1 MGYTAGDTI
10 LDNEYND
17 FANDAS
23 NNINAIWGASTGN
36 KGYGQTNTISAVS
49 AGNAITAA
57 QWNTL
62 QDRLKSIA
70 DHQGTTINNAAGSL
84 SGGDT
89 VEILANFGADIT
101 TVTNARYTVAGANVT
116 ASSNPNSINRSY
128 TGDWTTNTIH
138 ECKFTFAS
146 SDAARY
152 FFNAGGSI
160 THVWNLSG
168 STTSDKSSEW
178 VDLFNTKA
186 ATFTLAG
193 ATDGLSGS
201 GSQNTNANDGFW
213 NTNLTNGG
221 SYVVIQK
228 MFADSS
234 PYTSNYV
241 QWEVKISGTSG
252 SLGGKG
258 EVVTI
263 KATAK
268 DDAADSSDE
277 GQGPQD
283 AADAAQTAL
292 DVVDGT
298 LTSSWTFNKPNTN
311 QLNNDAIGTITAAE
325 VSQTQA

>member
-1 MGYTAGDTI
+1 MGYSAGDII

-23 NNINAIWGASTGN
+23 NNINGIWGNGN
-36 KGYGQTNTISAVS
+36 GTKGYGQSNTISAVS

-70 DHQGTTINNAAGSL
+70 DHQGTSITNSGGSL
-84 SGGDT
+84 SSGNTIDIVTDLGS
-89 VEILANFGADIT
+89 DIT
-101 TVTNARYTVAGANVT
+101 SVVTNRYNVAGANVT
-116 ASSNPNSINRSY
+116 ASSNPNSVNRTFS
-128 TGDWTTNTIH
+128 GDWTTNTIH
-138 ECKFTFAS
+138 EVSFTFAS

-160 THVWNLSG
+160 THVWNLS
-168 STTSDKSSEW
+168 SVTASDKSNEW
-178 VDLFNTKA
+178 IDLFNTKA

-193 ATDGLSGS
+193 ASDLLSGS
-201 GSQNTNANDGFW
+201 GSPNTDADEGFW

-228 MFADSS
+228 QFADSS
-234 PYTSNYV
+234 PYTSNYC
-241 QWEVKISGTSG
+241 QWEVKIAGTAG

-263 KATAK
+263 KATAR

-277 GQGPQD
+277 GQAPQD
-283 AADAAQTAL
+283 AEDAAQTAL

>member
-1 MGYTAGDTI
+1 MGYSAGDII

-17 FANDAS
+17 FANDAT
-23 NNINAIWGASTGN
+23 NNINGIWGNGN
-36 KGYGQTNTISAVS
+36 GTKGYGQTNTISSVS

-70 DHQGTTINNAAGSL
+70 DHQGTSITNSAGSL

-89 VEILANFGADIT
+89 VAILADLGADIT

-116 ASSNPNSINRSY
+116 ASSNPNSINRTFS
-128 TGDWTTNTIH
+128 GDWTTNTIH

-160 THVWNLSG
+160 THVWNLS
-168 STTSDKSSEW
+168 SFTASDKTSEW
-178 VDLFNTKA
+178 EDLFETKA
-186 ATFTLAG
+186 ATFTFAG
-193 ATDGLSGS
+193 ATDSMSGS
-201 GSQNTNANDGFW
+201 GSANTNANDGFW
-213 NTNLTNGG
+213 NSNLTNGG

-234 PYTSNYV
+234 PYTTNYV
-241 QWEVKISGTSG
+241 QWEVKVSGTAG

-258 EVVTI
+258 EVVHI
-263 KATAK
+263 KATAR

-277 GQGPQD
+277 GQAPQD